1 MNRTRNP
8 QVAGPTPTG
17 STSASDIRSFYDTN
31 PERFRATEQAKIEEV
46 HVKDEMRAR
55 QFRAEIEGGTTF
67 AELLR
72 RPGVASNGIHRRG
85 GKMVL
90 QPHHTGVFPEL
101 AEAALNAREGDLIGP
116 IYLEGPDAYGLL
128 RVLER
133 KESRV
138 LPFEEAEKQVENIM
152 RTRRREE
159 RIVSLFQA
167 VKRKYA
173 DRIVLYEDRLE
184 QRNRDL

>member
-1 MNRTRNP
+1 
-8 QVAGPTPTG
+8 
-17 STSASDIRSFYDTN
+17 
-31 PERFRATEQAKIEEV
+31 
-46 HVKDEMRAR
+46 
-55 QFRAEIEGGTTF
+55 
-67 AELLR
+67 
-72 RPGVASNGIHRRG
+72 
-85 GKMVL
+85 MVL
-90 QPHHTGVFPEL
+90 QPHHTGIFPEL

-116 IYLEGPDAYGLL
+116 IYLGGPDAYGLL